1 MTAITNHSSSTPPST
16 PPNTRQTFL
25 DPYDYSPPAS
35 TKTSREMPDHETME
49 RMHVLTLD
57 EIEQEDTVLEMRHP
71 RPYSPR
77 SAADTLQPA
86 LLRPTLLQPTQFPKP
101 RNRSPYS
108 RSHLRSQSS
117 AASLAAP
124 PMTRAHSSPAY
135 SSHQSSVPPAG
146 RSLSPLRSPKR
157 VRSPFR
163 VSEEYYQGSSA
174 VSDIES
180 IDEDHELDI
189 TPRPVAPIIIPDSS
203 VQSLQ
208 LYHGNTFPRRRRPA
222 SPLHQVSSAGGFS
235 SSTSASTSAAHSPL
249 LSAQKINEGLPGE
262 LTCNRSFS
270 SISSIPS
277 TPTSARSRSPS
288 ISSLETIPDTPD
300 EEAEAIEA
308 EKVERLR
315 RASENHGDSF
325 RRAGL
330 DTGRSGAGIRDKR
343 KRWSVC
349 GAEKRSDLNLE
360 TIWENGD

>member
-1 MTAITNHSSSTPPST
+1 MTLQLHSNSTPPST

-25 DPYDYSPPAS
+25 DPFDYSPPAS
-35 TKTSREMPDHETME
+35 TKTMQL
-49 RMHVLTLD
+49 LTLD
-57 EIEQEDTVLEMRHP
+57 ESEQEDTLLEMRHP

-77 SAADTLQPA
+77 SAADTLQPS
-86 LLRPTLLQPTQFPKP
+86 LLQPSQFPKP
-101 RNRSPYS
+101 RNKSPYS

-124 PMTRAHSSPAY
+124 PMTRAHSSPAF
-135 SSHQSSVPPAG
+135 SSPQFSLPPAG
-146 RSLSPLRSPKR
+146 RSSSPLRSPKR

-163 VSEEYYQGSSA
+163 VSSEEYYQGSSA

-203 VQSLQ
+203 IQSLQ

-222 SPLHQVSSAGGFS
+222 SPLHQVSSAGGLS

-249 LSAQKINEGLPGE
+249 LSAHKFNEGFPGE
-262 LTCNRSFS
+262 LTQNRSFS
-270 SISSIPS
+270 SISSMPS

-300 EEAEAIEA
+300 EEAEATEA

-325 RRAGL
+325 RRTSL

>member
-1 MTAITNHSSSTPPST
+1 MTNHSSSTPPST

-25 DPYDYSPPAS
+25 GPYDYSPPAS
-35 TKTSREMPDHETME
+35 TKTEHETME
-49 RMHVLTLD
+49 RMQLLTLD
-57 EIEQEDTVLEMRHP
+57 ESEQEDTVLEMRHP

-77 SAADTLQPA
+77 SAAETLPS
-86 LLRPTLLQPTQFPKP
+86 TLLQPSQFPKP

-117 AASLAAP
+117 AASLSAP
-124 PMTRAHSSPAY
+124 PMTRAHSSPAF
-135 SSHQSSVPPAG
+135 SSPQFSVPPAG
-146 RSLSPLRSPKR
+146 RSSSPLRSPKR

-163 VSEEYYQGSSA
+163 ISSEEYYQGSSA

-203 VQSLQ
+203 IQNLQ

-249 LSAQKINEGLPGE
+249 LSAQKFNEGFPGE
-262 LTCNRSFS
+262 FTYSRSFS
-270 SISSIPS
+270 SISSMPS
-277 TPTSARSRSPS
+277 TPTSTRSRSPS

-300 EEAEAIEA
+300 EEAEATEA
-308 EKVERLR
+308 EKVDRLR
-315 RASENHGDSF
+315 RASENHGESF
-325 RRAGL
+325 RRTSL
-330 DTGRSGAGIRDKR
+330 DNGRPGAGIRDKR

>member
-1 MTAITNHSSSTPPST
+1 MTNHISSTSPST

-25 DPYDYSPPAS
+25 EPYDYSPPAS
-35 TKTSREMPDHETME
+35 TKTTREISEHETIE
-49 RMHVLTLD
+49 RMQLLTLD
-57 EIEQEDTVLEMRHP
+57 ESEQEDTVLEMRHP

-77 SAADTLQPA
+77 SAAETLPSTFLQPS
-86 LLRPTLLQPTQFPKP
+86 QFPKP

-124 PMTRAHSSPAY
+124 QMTRAHSSPAF
-135 SSHQSSVPPAG
+135 SSPQFSVPPAG
-146 RSLSPLRSPKR
+146 RSSSPLRSPKR

-163 VSEEYYQGSSA
+163 VSSEEYYQGSSA

-203 VQSLQ
+203 IQSLQ

-249 LSAQKINEGLPGE
+249 LSAQKFNEGFPGE
-262 LTCNRSFS
+262 LTYNRSFS
-270 SISSIPS
+270 SISSMPS

-300 EEAEAIEA
+300 EEAEATEA

-325 RRAGL
+325 RRTSL